1 MCNQCNK
8 PSTAAGGLLLYI
20 RERKSRH
27 AHEYAIKIT
36 KQEGTFGQK
45 PMTKTK
51 HEVINISVC
60 EKQLEGR
67 CYQFKQTSCKICL
80 YTLFYKF
87 PYKTICSKY

>member
-8 PSTAAGGLLLYI
+8 PSTATGGLLLYI
-20 RERKSRH
+20 REKKSRH
-27 AHEYAIKIT
+27 ARDIKIT

-60 EKQLEGR
+60 EKQREGR
-67 CYQFKQTSCKICL
+67 CYELNKRVA
-80 YTLFYKF
+80 KF
-87 PYKTICSKY
+87 VYIR